1 MGPTFASILDR
12 FNKFEQFPTPWIG
25 MGCHGFGGSVTPRSS
40 VRALSEAWDQGVF
53 YFDIARSYGYGHAEP
68 ILGQFLGKKRDRAI
82 IATKI
87 GENPQTISPV
97 NRWVRQRM
105 TRTMRR
111 VLQYRRSRMPVST
124 SQVSKNEPRGR
135 RYSIDE
141 VERSLEQSLRNLST
155 DYVDILHLHS
165 VAASSVTDELVSKLQ
180 QYKDSGAVRFLGLA
194 TSIRETNQ
202 ILNTYDVFDIVQIR
216 DSIEHRGID
225 ELQPAGRDFALVI
238 HSVFGRNGVFRKHLR
253 RFLVS
258 HPANAEAISAIL
270 GSPVSS
276 PAEIV
281 RMLLGCALQRNS
293 TGVVICGMN
302 QPSQIRNIVEAHRSF
317 MAGDELLRTVNEQL
331 THFFGKK
338 DPCY

>member
-1 MGPTFASILDR
+1 MDSPFASILDR
-12 FNKFEQFPTPWIG
+12 FDKFAQFPTPWIG
-25 MGCHGFGGSVTPRSS
+25 MGCHAFGGSMTPRNS
-40 VRALSEAWDQGVF
+40 VRILSEAWEQGVF
-53 YFDIARSYGYGHAEP
+53 YFDIARSYGYGHAEQ
-68 ILGQFLGKKRDRAI
+68 ILGQFLGKKRDQAI

-87 GENPQTISPV
+87 GENPKTISPL

-105 TRTMRR
+105 TRKMRR
-111 VLQYRRSRMPVST
+111 VMQYRPSRMPDSS
-124 SQVSKNEPRGR
+124 SQVSKKEPRGR
-135 RYSIDE
+135 SYSIDE
-141 VERSLEQSLRNLST
+141 VERSLEQSLRSLNT
-155 DYVDILHLHS
+155 DYVDILHLHG
-165 VAASSVTDELVSKLQ
+165 VAASSLTDELISKLQ

-238 HSVFGRNGVFRKHLR
+238 HSVFGRNGEFRKHLLK
-253 RFLVS
+253 FLVS

-276 PAEIV
+276 PAQIV
-281 RMLLGCALQRNS
+281 HMLLGCALQRNS

-302 QPSQIRNIVEAHRSF
+302 QPSQVRNIVEARRSL
-317 MAGDELLRTVNEQL
+317 MAGDELLRTVNEEL

-338 DPCY
+338 DPC